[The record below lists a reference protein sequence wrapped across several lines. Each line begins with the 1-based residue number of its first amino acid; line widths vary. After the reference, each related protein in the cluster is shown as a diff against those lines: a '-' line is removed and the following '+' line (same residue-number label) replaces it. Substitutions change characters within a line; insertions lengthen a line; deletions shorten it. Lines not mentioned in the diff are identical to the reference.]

1 MPHETITI
9 ATADGQCPAHLLTPA
24 GTGPWTAVI
33 IYMDAFGMRP
43 ALIAQMQGLA
53 DAGYCVLVP
62 DMLYRFGAYGPLDPA
77 EVFQSGNLMGTIGP
91 MMATTGNRPAARDTA
106 AFLDYL
112 AGRPDV
118 ARLPAGVAGF
128 CMGGGMAL
136 TAAATHPDRIAAVAS
151 FHGGRLATDAED
163 SPHLLAPRLKAHVL
177 IAGADADD
185 SYPLAMHER
194 LVAAFDAAGV
204 KHDSSI
210 YEGALHGWMM
220 RDFPVYHP
228 EQAARGWQ
236 AMLDLF
242 ARTLGH
248 A

>member
-1 MPHETITI
+1 MPQEAITI
-9 ATADGQCPAHLLTPA
+9 ATADGQCRAYLLTPE
-24 GTGPWTAVI
+24 GTGPWPAVI
-33 IYMDAFGMRP
+33 IYQDAFGIRP
-43 ALIAQMQGLA
+43 GLIAQMQDLA
-53 DAGYCVLVP
+53 DAGYAVLVP
-62 DMLYRFGAYGPLDPA
+62 DTLYRFGPYGPLDPA
-77 EVFQSGNLMGTIGP
+77 EVFKGDVMGTIGP
-91 MMATTGNRPAARDTA
+91 MMATTGSGQTARDTG

-112 AGRPDV
+112 ASRPDV
-118 ARLPAGVAGF
+118 AKLPAGVAGF

-151 FHGGRLATDAED
+151 FHGGRLATDSPE
-163 SPHLLAPRLKAHVL
+163 SPHLLAPKLKAEVL
-177 IAGADADD
+177 VAGADADD

-210 YEGALHGWMM
+210 YAGALHGWMM
-220 RDFPVYHP
+220 RDFPIYHP

-242 ARTLGH
+242 ARNAGV

>member
-1 MPHETITI
+1 MPQETITI
-9 ATADGQCPAHLLTPA
+9 ATADGQCPAYLLTPE
-24 GTGPWTAVI
+24 GTGPWPAVI

-43 ALIAQMQGLA
+43 ALIAQMQELA
-53 DAGYCVLVP
+53 DAGYSVLVP
-62 DMLYRFGAYGPLDPA
+62 DTLYRFGAYGPLDPA
-77 EVFQSGNLMGTIGP
+77 AVFKSGDFMGTIGP
-91 MMATTGNRPAARDTA
+91 MMATTGNQPAARDTA

-118 ARLPAGVAGF
+118 AKLPAGVAGF

-136 TAAATHPDRIAAVAS
+136 TAAATYPDRIAAAAS
-151 FHGGRLATDAED
+151 FHGGRLATDAPD
-163 SPHLLAPRLKAHVL
+163 SPHSLAPQLKAEVL
-177 IAGADADD
+177 VAGADADD

-204 KHDSSI
+204 NHDSSI

-220 RDFPVYHP
+220 RDFPIYHP
-228 EQAARGWQ
+228 AQAARGWQ

-242 ARTLGH
+242 ARNAGV